1 MNKDLLLE
9 LLTHM
14 EWADRK
20 VLEAA
25 TATGD
30 APPDE
35 YLLKTLL
42 HIHFTQYAFLGAWRG
57 DAIDWKP
64 MKSIKTLEA
73 LAAWS
78 SANYESIRAMLE
90 ATADL
95 SAPLELPWANHFAK
109 KVLEQPEA
117 GETSMGETFYQVIAH
132 SNYHRAQANRRIREL
147 GAEPP
152 GVDYIIWIWAGRPKP
167 IV

>member
-20 VLEAA
+20 VLAAA

-30 APPDE
+30 NPPDE
-35 YLLKTLL
+35 DLLKTLL

-64 MKSIKTLEA
+64 MKAIKSFDA
-73 LAAWS
+73 LTHWAS
-78 SANYESIRAMLE
+78 GNYEPIRTMLE
-90 ATADL
+90 STPDL
-95 SAPLELPWANHFAK
+95 SAAQAIPWANHFAK
-109 KVLEQPEA
+109 KVLGLPEA
-117 GETSMGETFYQVIAH
+117 GVTTVGETFYQVIAH

-147 GAEPP
+147 DAEPP
-152 GVDYIIWIWAGRPKP
+152 AVDYIIWVWAGRS
-167 IV
+167 

>member
-20 VLEAA
+20 VLAA
-25 TATGD
+25 AAATGD

-42 HIHFTQYAFLGAWRG
+42 HIHFTQFAFLGAWRG
-57 DAIDWKP
+57 DTIDWKSL
-64 MKSIKTLEA
+64 KAIKTFEA

-78 SANYESIRAMLE
+78 SSNYGPIRDTLESRP
-90 ATADL
+90 DL
-95 SAPLELPWANHFAK
+95 SAPMVLTWANHFAK
-109 KVLEQPEA
+109 KVLDQPEA
-117 GETSMGETFYQVIAH
+117 GVTSIGETFYQVVAH

-147 GAEPP
+147 DVEPP
-152 GVDYIIWIWAGRPKP
+152 GVDYIIWVWAGRP
-167 IV
+167 

>member
-1 MNKDLLLE
+1 MNKELLHE

-20 VLEAA
+20 VLAAA

-57 DAIDWKP
+57 EAIDWKP
-64 MKSIKTLEA
+64 MKAIKTFEA
-73 LAAWS
+73 LAAWAS
-78 SANYESIRAMLE
+78 GNYEPIRSQLE
-90 ATADL
+90 TTPDL
-95 SAPLELPWANHFAK
+95 AAALALPWANHFAK
-109 KVLEQPEA
+109 KVLERPEA
-117 GETSMGETFYQVIAH
+117 GATSIGETFYQVIAH

-147 GAEPP
+147 EAEPP
-152 GVDYIIWIWAGRPKP
+152 GVDYVIWVWAGRPQP